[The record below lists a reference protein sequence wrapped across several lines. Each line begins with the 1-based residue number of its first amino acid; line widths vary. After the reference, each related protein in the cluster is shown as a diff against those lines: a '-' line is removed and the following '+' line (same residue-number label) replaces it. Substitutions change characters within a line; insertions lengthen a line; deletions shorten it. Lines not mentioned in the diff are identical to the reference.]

1 MGWGP
6 AGRPSL
12 FDFYGGKLL
21 DSGNL
26 MDEVCSWENLVQA
39 YYSARK
45 CKRTRLSVLEFEKNR
60 ERNLLTLQDEL
71 SSGTYRTGKYRRFK
85 IYEPKERDIMSLPF
99 RDRVAQHA
107 IYRVIEPIFDRS
119 FHPGSFACRKGR
131 GTKAALERAA
141 RAMRKKGCEWYLYCD
156 ISKFFASIDI
166 AVLKKLIARK
176 IKDERLLNIIGG
188 ILDSTRQEKGMPIG
202 NLLSQLFANVYLN
215 ELDFHVAHSVK
226 PRGYVRYM
234 DDIIA
239 FFDSKDAAK
248 KARDDIEKFLREK
261 LRMSLNGRTRVGRS
275 RDRLAFCGA
284 LVRINGMRKKRAALN
299 RAKRKVHAWK
309 RGAMRDCDIVAVL
322 GSCLGFC
329 KGTRTAE
336 LLNGVLFG
344 CLKDAL
350 IGCRK
355 VEAQSA
361 AS

>member
-12 FDFYGGKLL
+12 FDFYGDELL
-21 DSGNL
+21 DNDSL

-60 ERNLLTLQDEL
+60 ERNLLALQDEL
-71 SSGTYRTGKYRRFK
+71 SSGAYRTGKYRRFK
-85 IYEPKERDIMSLPF
+85 ICEPKERDIMSLPF

-107 IYRVIEPIFDRS
+107 IYRVIEPIFDKS

-131 GTKAALERAA
+131 GNKDALERVV

-176 IKDERLLNIIGG
+176 IKDERLLGIIGG

-202 NLLSQLFANVYLN
+202 NLLSQLFANVYLH

-234 DDIIA
+234 DDIIL
-239 FFDSKDAAK
+239 FFDSKGAVK
-248 KARDDIEKFLREK
+248 KARDSIEEFLNRE
-261 LRMSLNGRTRVGRS
+261 LHMSLNGRTRVGRS
-275 RDRLAFCGA
+275 RDGLSFCGA
-284 LVRINGMRKKRAALN
+284 LIRIESMKKKRTTLD
-299 RAKRKVHAWK
+299 RTKRKVRAWK
-309 RGAMRDCDIVAVL
+309 RGAIQDSDIVAVL

-336 LLNGVLFG
+336 LLNGILFE
-344 CLKDAL
+344 CMKEAL
-350 IGCRK
+350 GGRRK
-355 VEAQSA
+355 EAQSA

>member
-1 MGWGP
+1 M
-6 AGRPSL
+6 
-12 FDFYGGKLL
+12 DNE
-21 DSGNL
+21 NL
-26 MDEVCSWENLVQA
+26 MDVVCSWENLVQA

-45 CKRTRLSVLEFEKNR
+45 CKRTRLSVLKFEKNR
-60 ERNLLTLQDEL
+60 ERNLLALQDEL
-71 SSGTYRTGKYRRFK
+71 SSGTYRTGKYRSFK

-107 IYRVIEPIFDRS
+107 IYRVIEPIFDKS

-176 IKDERLLNIIGG
+176 IKDERLLAVIGG

-215 ELDFHVAHSVK
+215 ELDFHVSHSVK

-239 FFDSKDAAK
+239 FFDSKGAAK
-248 KARDDIEKFLREK
+248 KARDGIEKFLNRE

-275 RDRLAFCGA
+275 RDGLSFCGA

-299 RAKRKVHAWK
+299 RARRKVSAWK
-309 RGAMRDCDIVAVL
+309 RGAMQDSDIVAVL

-329 KGTRTAE
+329 KGVRTAE
-336 LLNGVLFG
+336 LLNGVLFE
-344 CLKDAL
+344 CVKEAL
-350 IGCRK
+350 GGHRE
-355 VEAQSA
+355 EAQSA